1 MLMKAVKAKI
11 IYRDDDVMVIQLNEL
26 IPRSDFVVVIGK
38 KAWLVR
44 ANAKE
49 LEEFLA
55 EKINAV

>member
-1 MLMKAVKAKI
+1 MKAVKVKVV
-11 IYRDDDVMVIQLNEL
+11 YRDDDVMVIQLNEL
-26 IPRSDFVVVIGK
+26 IPRSDFIIVVGN

-49 LEEFLA
+49 LEEFLV